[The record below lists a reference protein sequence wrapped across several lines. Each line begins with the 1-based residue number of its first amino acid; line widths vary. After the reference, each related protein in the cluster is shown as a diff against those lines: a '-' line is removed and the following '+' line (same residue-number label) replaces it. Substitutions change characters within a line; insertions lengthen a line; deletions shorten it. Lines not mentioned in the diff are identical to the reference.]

1 MTTESIIKNNILIVD
16 DHPFIIQGYKNAITR
31 YNPTAFEFSIEQAKD
46 CKSAYDII
54 TNPET
59 VAFDIA
65 FLDISM
71 PPYEEKGMFSG
82 EDLAKLLGE
91 YMPNCKI
98 ILLTM
103 YTELLKIKNI
113 INSINPN
120 GLVIKNDLTFDE
132 LIFGFDKVIKNEIYY
147 SESIQKMIDLAESE
161 MIEIDVF
168 DKQILF
174 HLSKGTTVEEIPQY
188 IPISVEAIEKRKQNL
203 KKLLNLKEGSDID
216 LVREAKNKGL
226 LFLYLLKRHFI
237 EMSFFIRIIYSSLK
251 AFQPLAFKGIRVL
264 ARVTKCIPSL
274 SWVICPIIV
283 KFGFPLILSKSSIA
297 MVKSNS

>member
-1 MTTESIIKNNILIVD
+1 MTIDSTAETIKNNIIIVD

-31 YNPTAFEFSIEQAKD
+31 YNPKQFEFSIEQAND

-59 VAFDIA
+59 APFDIA

-71 PPYEEKGMFSG
+71 PSYEEKGLHSG
-82 EDLAKLLGE
+82 EDLAKLLME
-91 YMPNCKI
+91 FMPNCKI

-113 INSINPN
+113 IDTINPS

-132 LIFGFDKVIKNEIYY
+132 LLFGFDKVLKNEIYY
-147 SESIQKMIDLAESE
+147 SQSIQKMIDLAQSE
-161 MIEIDVF
+161 TIEIDLF

-174 HLSKGTTVEEIPQY
+174 HISKGTKTKDIPQY
-188 IPISVEAIEKRKQNL
+188 IPISLEAIEKRKLNL
-203 KKLLNLKEGSDID
+203 KKLLNIKDESDIE

-226 LFLYLLKRHFI
+226 LF
-237 EMSFFIRIIYSSLK
+237 
-251 AFQPLAFKGIRVL
+251 
-264 ARVTKCIPSL
+264 
-274 SWVICPIIV
+274 
-283 KFGFPLILSKSSIA
+283 
-297 MVKSNS
+297 

>member
-1 MTTESIIKNNILIVD
+1 MTIDSTAETIKNNIIIVD

-31 YNPTAFEFSIEQAKD
+31 YNPKQFEFSIEQAND

-59 VAFDIA
+59 TPFDIA

-71 PPYEEKGMFSG
+71 PSYEEKGLHSG
-82 EDLAKLLGE
+82 EDLAKLLME
-91 YMPNCKI
+91 FMPNCKI

-113 INSINPN
+113 IDTINPS

-132 LIFGFDKVIKNEIYY
+132 LLFGFDKVLKNEIYY
-147 SESIQKMIDLAESE
+147 SQSIQKMIDLAQSE
-161 MIEIDVF
+161 IIEIDLF

-174 HLSKGTTVEEIPQY
+174 HISKGTKTKDIPQY
-188 IPISVEAIEKRKQNL
+188 IPISLEAIEKRKLNL
-203 KKLLNLKEGSDID
+203 KKLLNIKDESDIE

-226 LFLYLLKRHFI
+226 LF
-237 EMSFFIRIIYSSLK
+237 
-251 AFQPLAFKGIRVL
+251 
-264 ARVTKCIPSL
+264 
-274 SWVICPIIV
+274 
-283 KFGFPLILSKSSIA
+283 
-297 MVKSNS
+297 